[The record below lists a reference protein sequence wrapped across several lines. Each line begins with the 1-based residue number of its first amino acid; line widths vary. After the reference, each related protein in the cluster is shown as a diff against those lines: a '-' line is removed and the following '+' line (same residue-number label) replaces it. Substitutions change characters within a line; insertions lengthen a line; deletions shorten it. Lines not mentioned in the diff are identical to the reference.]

1 MPLTSASARTSGLA
15 TVFDF
20 LPALARRHLGARVG
34 SRGAIRVFA
43 ATTGVFTLVHQH
55 RVSCGA
61 EIVEDRI
68 AQLRA
73 MATRSEGYQLFW
85 KKGNGRWTAYCAEG
99 GDPFVGSLDECLG
112 EIARDPFGCYW
123 S

>member
-1 MPLTSASARTSGLA
+1 MPLTSASPRTSRLA

-20 LPALARRHLGARVG
+20 LPALVRRHLAARVG
-34 SRGAIRVFA
+34 SRGVVHVFA
-43 ATTGVFTLVHQH
+43 AANGVFTLVHQ
-55 RVSCGA
+55 RSQSCVG
-61 EIVEDRI
+61 EIIEDRI

-73 MATRSEGYQLFW
+73 TAGNGYQLFW

-99 GDPFVGSLDECLG
+99 GEAFVGSLDECLS
-112 EIARDPFGCYW
+112 EVARDPYGCYW